1 MLPRDIF
8 HDPPIETFL
17 ALAQR
22 AFDDLPDEVRLACG
36 RVVFR
41 VAEYADRRTLRS
53 VDLDDPMELSG
64 LYVGSSILPELANH
78 GSTHVPEVWLYR
90 QPILAEWRDRGDVT
104 LDDLVAH
111 VLIHEIAH
119 HFGYDDDEIDWVQAD

>member
-1 MLPRDIF
+1 MLPHDIL
-8 HDPPIETFL
+8 HDPPIETLLSL
-17 ALAQR
+17 ARR
-22 AFDDLPDEVRLACG
+22 AFEELPDEVRLACG
-36 RVVFR
+36 RVIFR
-41 VAEYADRRTLRS
+41 VAEYADHQTLRS

-64 LYVGSSILPELANH
+64 LYVGASILPELAGH

-104 LDDLVAH
+104 LDELVAH

>member
-1 MLPRDIF
+1 MLPDDYAI
-8 HDPPIETFL
+8 DPSFETFMDL
-17 ALAQR
+17 AKS
-22 AFDDLPDEVRLACG
+22 AFDDLPEEVRLACG

-41 VAEYADRRTLRS
+41 VADFADRETLRS
-53 VDLDDPMELSG
+53 LDIDDAMELSG
-64 LYVGSSILPELANH
+64 LYVGASILPELAGH

-104 LDDLVAH
+104 LEELVAH

-119 HFGYDDDEIDWVQAD
+119 HFGYDDDEIDWAQAD